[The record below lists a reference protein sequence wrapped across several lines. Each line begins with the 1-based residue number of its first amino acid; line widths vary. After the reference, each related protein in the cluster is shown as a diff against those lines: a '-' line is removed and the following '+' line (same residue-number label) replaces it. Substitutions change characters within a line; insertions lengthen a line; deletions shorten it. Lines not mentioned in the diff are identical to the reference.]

1 MIETCIG
8 FYYALLELFDFK
20 PLYDVTFALLKG
32 SLTILCVYIG
42 ASLALRNIQTK
53 QRIDDEV
60 EKVKA
65 SNQFIISMI
74 QLTRTMEFCLD
85 NYHSGKFSVP
95 ELRGF
100 LAGARMYKVE
110 SSDFDCA
117 RLSFITESSYSEEEL
132 SSLSDPLLYSSIL
145 THSNSYVGSWNER
158 DNIHKELLKQFNLIK
173 KEPLRTSYNN
183 LIIQKYVEALGP
195 QPIITLAQYTENL
208 IENTVKQVHINRKH
222 ILGFI
227 RMVDSLINH
236 ELIKGRA
243 QLIKIEGEA
252 VEHEFPIYDD
262 ESIEQAVFDCCAI
275 N

>member
-85 NYHSGKFSVP
+85 NYHSDKFSVP

-100 LAGARMYKVE
+100 LAGARMYKGE

-117 RLSFITESSYSEEEL
+117 RLSFITESSYSEEGL

-145 THSNSYVGSWNER
+145 THSNSYVGCWNER
-158 DNIHKELLKQFNLIK
+158 DNIHKEMLKQFNLVK
-173 KEPLRTSYNN
+173 KEPLRTSDNN
-183 LIIQKYVEALGP
+183 RIIQKYVEALGP